1 MDLDR
6 LVLDQLRQLLLGRC
20 LIEVLPALFVVLG
33 QVSDFFV
40 LALLVLLQLRRQPL
54 EFVRLLVVCGLE
66 LGDEASRVRACRGAA
81 HLLAQLLEFRLLLLL
96 QHLLLRLLQRDGV
109 LERPRRA
116 VSRADSA
123 QSL

>member
-20 LIEVLPALFVVLG
+20 LVEVLPELFVVLG

-54 EFVRLLVVCGLE
+54 EFVRLLVVCGLKPV
-66 LGDEASRVRACRGAA
+66 DEASRVCACRA
-81 HLLAQLLEFRLLLLL
+81 
-96 QHLLLRLLQRDGV
+96 
-109 LERPRRA
+109 
-116 VSRADSA
+116 
-123 QSL
+123 

>member
-20 LIEVLPALFVVLG
+20 LVEVLPELFVLLG

-40 LALLVLLQLRRQPL
+40 LALLVLLQMHRQPL

-66 LGDEASRVRACRGAA
+66 PVNIL
-81 HLLAQLLEFRLLLLL
+81 
-96 QHLLLRLLQRDGV
+96 
-109 LERPRRA
+109 
-116 VSRADSA
+116 
-123 QSL
+123 SLVCK